1 MTSWLCA
8 LAAGTSSPGQRGGSL
23 GILASPPVRP
33 VAPTNGRASKSE
45 HARHRGGLKASLAC
59 RRDCAGSSTAPSGF
73 RERLAVVVLALHVD
87 FPAEPRHEHRLP
99 PWPLICRGCLA
110 GLPGAAAWRGYN
122 LELDPAAPQ
131 ATRSLYWRP
140 ARHGSLALVIT
151 GDSRHMLNMSAV
163 GTAAATFAQTLGRTR
178 RRPRTPGSHTSI
190 AARRQRG

>member
-1 MTSWLCA
+1 MA
-8 LAAGTSSPGQRGGSL
+8 LRACCRHHVSKSARWIAGRPRLSL
-23 GILASPPVRP
+23 GAASGAHQRQGLQERACS
-33 VAPTNGRASKSE
+33 APR
-45 HARHRGGLKASLAC
+45 GLKASLAC

-73 RERLAVVVLALHVD
+73 RERLAVVVLALRVD

-122 LELDPAAPQ
+122 LELGPAAPQ

-163 GTAAATFAQTLGRTR
+163 GTAAATFAQTLGAPDGAPERPGLTR
-178 RRPRTPGSHTSI
+178 
-190 AARRQRG
+190 A